1 MGMAACRWM
10 ANGRLRMRCRH
21 TGMAIPP
28 ARGRAHV
35 GALACAPKTLC
46 CIGSHSLYTH
56 TCVSTQVSCRCLVHV
71 LRDWPSKIM
80 CMGRYRLSI
89 YMFSKLV
96 QHDVCS
102 PCDCRVSHVLEETF
116 QQLRETTE
124 QVAWLCHR

>member
-1 MGMAACRWM
+1 MAGSGWTGS
-10 ANGRLRMRCRH
+10 GRLLTRCRP
-21 TGMAIPP
+21 TGRAKAPEP
-28 ARGRAHV
+28 AAARGE
-35 GALACAPKTLC
+35 GLACAPKTLC
-46 CIGSHSLYTH
+46 CIGSYSLYTH